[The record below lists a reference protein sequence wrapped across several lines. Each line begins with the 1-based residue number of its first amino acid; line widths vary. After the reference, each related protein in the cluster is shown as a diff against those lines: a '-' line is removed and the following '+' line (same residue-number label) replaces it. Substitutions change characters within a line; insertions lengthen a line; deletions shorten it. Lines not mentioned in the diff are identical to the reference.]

1 MNPLISA
8 KGLSKSYGKFK
19 ALDAID
25 VEIAPG
31 AIAGLIGPNG
41 AGKTTAMKAMLGLC
55 DFTGDLQ
62 VCGHDPREQRHLLM
76 QDVCFIADVGI
87 LPKWM
92 QARQAIE
99 YLSGVHPRFDRN
111 KAQQLLAKTSINPHS
126 RIKTLS
132 KGMVT
137 QLHLALVMAIDVK
150 LLILDEPTLG
160 LDIMYRKEFYDRL
173 LSDYCD
179 QEKTVLI
186 STHQVEEIEA
196 LLTHLL
202 FIRKGRLI
210 LDSSMDAIPDTFHEV
225 LVAPEATTHARLYNP
240 LHERKLLGRI
250 AFIYHNQDPEVLR
263 SLGEVHTPAISDLFV
278 AMMQGAQE

>member
-1 MNPLISA
+1 MTPLISA

-25 VEIAPG
+25 VDVAPG
-31 AIAGLIGPNG
+31 AIVGLIGPNG

-55 DFTGDLQ
+55 DFSGDLQ

-87 LPKWM
+87 LPKWL
-92 QARQAIE
+92 QVWQAID

-111 KAQQLLAKTSINPHS
+111 KAQQFLATTSINPRS

-137 QLHLALVMAIDVK
+137 QLHLALVMAIDVR

-179 QEKTVLI
+179 QEKTVII

-202 FIRKGRLI
+202 FIRKGKII
-210 LDSSMDAIPDTFHEV
+210 LDSSMDDIPGTFNEV
-225 LVAPEATTHARLYNP
+225 LVSPENTAHARLCNP
-240 LHERKLLGRI
+240 IHERSLLGRK
-250 AFIYHNQDPEVLR
+250 AFIFRNQDPDVLR
-263 SLGEVHTPAISDLFV
+263 SLGEVHTPAVSDLFV